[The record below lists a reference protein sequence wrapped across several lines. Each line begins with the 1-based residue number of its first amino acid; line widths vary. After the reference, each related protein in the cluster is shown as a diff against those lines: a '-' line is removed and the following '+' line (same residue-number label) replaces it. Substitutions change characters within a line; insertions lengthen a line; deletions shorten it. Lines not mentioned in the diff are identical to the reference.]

1 VLATIG
7 IHSFIIHWNDFQGPL
22 LYLQKQNLRPMAL
35 ALQTFGRAFGTE
47 EGRSEWQWLMAAS
60 VAFLMPM
67 LITFFAGQR
76 YFLRGISTSGLA
88 GR

>member
-1 VLATIG
+1 MRPYADFTVEAKEIYRAIGSLYEGQGIRKVGRVYEVDKDEVLG
-7 IHSFIIHWNDFQGPL
+7 
-22 LYLQKQNLRPMAL
+22 
-35 ALQTFGRAFGTE
+35 
-47 EGRSEWQWLMAAS
+47 WLMAAS